1 MRVETAGPWARY
13 LVLGGPPSP
22 ELSRRIGA
30 VAEALRAA
38 LPRGAFDVV
47 PGYLDILVEGRAV
60 LAPERLLALAEA
72 IEVTGGASDGGA
84 YQPRT
89 FEVPVAYGAGADA
102 ATLTERLGL
111 AWPDIAGLHAA
122 GKYTVAYVGFTPGFP
137 YLHGLDPRLQT
148 PRRDRPRPDVPAGA
162 VAMAGAQAGIYP
174 EAGPGGWWVLGTT
187 SFPLF
192 MPDRPE
198 PTVLRAG
205 DELRFVPQASGGGG
219 QARGRAPIDA
229 DVGYHAPP
237 GTPTFGSLGAPAE
250 HAAAEPLVS
259 VLEVWP
265 ESASLQGRPR
275 VGVGRHGLAEAGALD
290 QRLLLALHLAVGAP
304 LDGAS
309 IELPVPHAAL
319 RAEASTVA
327 AFGGAA
333 TASLRG
339 EELTPGVP
347 FEWRAGDVLAL
358 RPAPAGPRR
367 RAGVPILS
375 FAGGLAPLDGHAGHP
390 LLAAGGS
397 TDVRGHVGGFGRW
410 LRAGDVMARGAGRA
424 WSPGAGTARRTA
436 DAGTTTPTWPPVR
449 PVRKAAGGA
458 LGHYPSELHLRL
470 YPGARTG
477 GFAHLLSRTFVVSER
492 SRMGV
497 RLEPRGERDTRG
509 VPVTGAETSR
519 GMPLGAVQLPPDG
532 RPLVLLADRGRTG
545 GYPVVGVVARVDL
558 AGLAQ
563 ARPGTVVTFH
573 APGEHGS

>member
-174 EAGPGGWWVLGTT
+174 DAGPGGWWVLGTT

-205 DELRFVPQASGGGG
+205 DEVRFVPQASGGGD

-237 GTPTFGSLGAPAE
+237 GTPTVGSLGAPAE
-250 HAAAEPLVS
+250 HTAAEPLVS

-397 TDVRGHVGGFGRW
+397 TDVRGRVGGFGRW

>member
-1 MRVETAGPWARY
+1 MRVESAGPWARY
-13 LVLGGPPSP
+13 LVLDGPPSP

-47 PGYLDILVEGRAV
+47 PGYLDILVEGRAA
-60 LAPERLLALAEA
+60 LAPERLLALAEE

-84 YQPRT
+84 YHPRT
-89 FEVPVAYGAGADA
+89 FEVPVTYGAGADA

-137 YLHGLDPRLQT
+137 YLHGLDPRLRT
-148 PRRDRPRPDVPAGA
+148 PRRVRPRPDVPAGA

-174 EAGPGGWWVLGTT
+174 DAGPGGWWVLGTT

-205 DELRFVPQASGGGG
+205 DEVRFVPQARGGGDPPLADA
-219 QARGRAPIDA
+219 QARDQASTATRAYDRVPRGVPT
-229 DVGYHAPP
+229 VGSR
-237 GTPTFGSLGAPAE
+237 GDPAE
-250 HAAAEPLVS
+250 HPAAESPTEPLVT

-309 IELPVPHAAL
+309 IEFPVPHAAL

-339 EELTPGVP
+339 EELTPGAP

-358 RPAPAGPRR
+358 RPAPAGPRQ
-367 RAGVPILS
+367 RAGVPVLS
-375 FAGGLAPLDGHAGHP
+375 VAGGLAPLGGHAGHP

-397 TDVRGHVGGFGRW
+397 TDVRGRVGGFGRW
-410 LRAGDVMARGAGRA
+410 LRAGDVLAGGPTRGG
-424 WSPGAGTARRTA
+424 
-436 DAGTTTPTWPPVR
+436 PPVR
-449 PVRKAAGGA
+449 RAAGAA
-458 LGHYPSELHLRL
+458 LGHYPRELGLRL
-470 YPGARTG
+470 YPGAHAG
-477 GFAHLLSRTFVVSER
+477 AAGFAHLMSRTFVVSER

-497 RLEPRGERDTRG
+497 RLEPRSERDTRG
-509 VPVTGAETSR
+509 VPVTGTETSR

-563 ARPGTVVTFH
+563 ARAGTVVTFR
-573 APGEHGS
+573 APREHDS